1 MLNRKN
7 TAIRDL
13 QYELAK
19 VCKAHDDLLAT
30 FGAKL
35 QEYGIPEVELGFQ
48 PLRSK
53 MVITKIGSGPAGLVA
68 MNP

>member
-7 TAIRDL
+7 TAIQDL

-30 FGAKL
+30 YESKL
-35 QEYGIPEVELGFQ
+35 QEYGIPKADLGVQ
-48 PLRSK
+48 PLR
-53 MVITKIGSGPAGLVA
+53 MRITGAKLGFCSAGFVTT
-68 MNP
+68 NQ